1 MNNIENRIF
10 IFLSELLKRKIFSS
24 EGKFVGKL
32 LDLKVGLDEI
42 FPKVTS
48 VCIKVR
54 GNKGAFSLNWD
65 LVDSIENGRITLKP
79 QAEGMLGPLEV
90 KEREILLK
98 DEILDKQVV
107 DTFGVRIERAND
119 LHLLINK
126 NELRLVHVDF
136 GIRGI
141 LRRLG
146 WLELIDAI
154 TDWFFSY
161 KIKQK
166 LLSWKYI
173 QPLSSHPQKQALKL
187 NTTHRNL
194 SALHPSDLADLLEDL
209 NKEERAAVFKSLDLE
224 TAAETLQ
231 EVEPKLQKI
240 LIETHSD
247 DKASDILEE
256 MSPDE
261 AADLLSGLSLE
272 KQKAIIQ
279 AMEIKKRKEMEELLT
294 YPEGTAGS
302 IMTLDFIA
310 LNENEKVEEALK
322 MFKHSDFHTESS
334 SYIYVIDD
342 QGTLKGVITL
352 RNLVISP
359 PLTLLHDVMNR
370 RIIKAKLEDDVK
382 EVAEKFKK
390 YNLLILPVVDKD
402 KKLKGVIT
410 IRDAIES
417 IFPEFED

>member
-1 MNNIENRIF
+1 MNEKENRIF
-10 IFLSELLKRKIFSS
+10 IFLSELIKRRIFSS
-24 EGKFVGKL
+24 EGKFIGRL
-32 LDLKVGLDEI
+32 FDLKVGLDELY
-42 FPKVTS
+42 PKVIS
-48 VCIKVR
+48 ICIKVR
-54 GNKGAFSLNWD
+54 RNEGIFSLNWD
-65 LVDSIENGRITLKP
+65 LVDTIGNGRITLKP
-79 QAEGMLGPLEV
+79 QAEGMLVALEV

-107 DTFGVRIERAND
+107 DTYGVRIERAND
-119 LHLLINK
+119 LHLLISK
-126 NELRLVHVDF
+126 TELRLVHVDF

-146 WLELIDAI
+146 WLGLID
-154 TDWFFSY
+154 TMTEWFFSY

-194 SALHPSDLADLLEDL
+194 SALHPSDLADLLEGL

-231 EVEPKLQKI
+231 EVEPKLQKV
-240 LIETHSD
+240 LIETHTD
-247 DKASDILEE
+247 DRASDILEE

-272 KQKAIIQ
+272 KQRAIIQ
-279 AMEIKKRKEMEELLT
+279 AMEMKKRKQLEELLT
-294 YPEGTAGS
+294 YSEGTAGS

-310 LNENEKVEEALK
+310 SNENEKVEEALRK
-322 MFKHSDFHTESS
+322 FKHSDFHTESS

-342 QGTLKGVITL
+342 QGALKGVITL